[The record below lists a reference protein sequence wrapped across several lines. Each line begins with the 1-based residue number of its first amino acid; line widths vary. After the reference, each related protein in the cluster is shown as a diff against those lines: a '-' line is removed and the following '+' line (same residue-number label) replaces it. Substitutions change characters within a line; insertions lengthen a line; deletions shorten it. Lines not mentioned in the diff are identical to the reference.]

1 MKKDIGSE
9 KDISLLIDAFY
20 TAILSSPNL
29 RPFFD
34 HLSWEEHLPH
44 MKRFWCFVLLDQ
56 PGYSTNVTEKHIQMP
71 LKKEHFDEWINLFCN
86 TMDALFEGEKATLGK
101 ERAKLIGQGIQHK
114 MGLFKNH
121 LN

>member
-1 MKKDIGSE
+1 MGGAFTSYE
-9 KDISLLIDAFY
+9 ALLV
-20 TAILSSPNL
+20 
-29 RPFFD
+29 
-34 HLSWEEHLPH
+34 
-44 MKRFWCFVLLDQ
+44 FVLLDQ

>member
-1 MKKDIGSE
+1 
-9 KDISLLIDAFY
+9 
-20 TAILSSPNL
+20 
-29 RPFFD
+29 
-34 HLSWEEHLPH
+34 
-44 MKRFWCFVLLDQ
+44 
-56 PGYSTNVTEKHIQMP
+56 MP